1 MSIQDKEIKESPA
14 PKEKKS
20 IFEKTADFTA
30 LYLSNFGRYICSV
43 TILLLIHAGRH
54 IMKLF
59 RFIWDRTVSLRN
71 DILTKLNYLGVIVI
85 SPVLKIW
92 HALVRAK
99 DDIITG
105 KKEKGLWNGI
115 KIAASHL
122 GDFIFG
128 KSGLAV
134 TIFNIAAPIICI
146 SFFFNIVAYAN
157 SLNYAVKL
165 TVNGRFLGY
174 IENEQVYYD
183 AEDILKNRINY
194 LGSNKDILVEPEY
207 SIELIE
213 NKNTLTKYQVAD
225 KMLEYSDLSVDY
237 AYGFY
242 LNGVFMGAMFD
253 NSEVKATLNGIL
265 NKYKTLYPLAD
276 ISFADRIEYETA
288 GLYLSESIIDT
299 DWLISQLTSTKTGA
313 GYYIV
318 EEGDTHEAISARL
331 GLTTAQ
337 LELMN
342 PGFREMPLR
351 AGDRIKSREEIP
363 FLSVNV
369 TVTENYDTYVDY
381 STEYYNDNSLYT
393 GVSRV
398 TTEGVNGVNNVTAKV
413 TYVNSFE
420 TDRQILRSRVV
431 SKPVTERIA
440 QGTKPTPESI
450 YSPEDASYGKYIWPT
465 VDSSEGGAI
474 SELTHWDGGYA
485 GHVGIDITAYYGA
498 PIFAG
503 ASGTVTFAGWN
514 SGYGNCIIIDHGNG
528 FSTLYAH
535 HSQIYVTVGQEVTQ
549 GEFIAA
555 MGATGIVT
563 GTHLHFEV
571 RQGLSKLNPIDYLET
586 IYW

>member
-1 MSIQDKEIKESPA
+1 MSIQDEEITEL
-14 PKEKKS
+14 PKEKQKNR
-20 IFEKTADFTA
+20 IFEKAADFTA

-43 TILLLIHAGRH
+43 IVLLFIHLGRH
-54 IMKLF
+54 IMRFF
-59 RFIWDRTVSLRN
+59 RFIWEKTVTLRN
-71 DILTKLNYLGVIVI
+71 DVLTRLKYLGVIII
-85 SPVLKIW
+85 SPFLKIW
-92 HALVRAK
+92 HALIRAK

-115 KIAASHL
+115 KIAAGHL
-122 GDFIFG
+122 GEFIFG

-146 SFFFNIVAYAN
+146 TFFFNIVAYAN

-183 AEDILKNRINY
+183 AEDILKDRINY
-194 LGSNKDILVEPEY
+194 LGSSEDILVEPEY

-253 NSEVKATLNGIL
+253 NSEVKATLEGIL
-265 NKYKTLYPLAD
+265 NKYQTLYPEAE
-276 ISFADRIEYETA
+276 ISFADRIECETA

-299 DWLISQLTSTKTGA
+299 DWLISQLTSTKKGA

-318 EEGDTHEAISARL
+318 EEGDTHETISSKLA
-331 GLTTAQ
+331 LTMAQ

-342 PGFREMPLR
+342 PGFSEIPLR
-351 AGDRIKSREEIP
+351 AGDRIKSREEVP

-369 TVTENYDTYVDY
+369 TVVENYNTFVEY

-398 TTEGVNGVNNVTAKV
+398 TTEGVDGVNNVTAKV

-420 TDRQILRSRVV
+420 TNRQVMTSRVV
-431 SKPVTERIA
+431 SMPVTERIA

-465 VDSSEGGAI
+465 EGGHI
-474 SELTHWDGGYA
+474 SELTYWDGGYA
-485 GHVGIDITAYYGA
+485 GHVGVDIVAYYGA

-503 ASGTVTFAGWN
+503 ASGTVTLAGWN
-514 SGYGNCIIIDHGNG
+514 GNYGQCVIIDHGNG
-528 FSTLYAH
+528 YSTLYAH
-535 HSQIYVTVGQEVTQ
+535 NSQVYVTVGQEVTQ

-555 MGATGIVT
+555 MGETGYAM

-571 RQGLSKLNPIDYLET
+571 RYGLSKLNPIDYLET
-586 IYW
+586 IYWY

>member
-1 MSIQDKEIKESPA
+1 METENTELKEISDKPT
-14 PKEKKS
+14 KEKISKRL
-20 IFEKTADFTA
+20 ADFIA

-43 TILLLIHAGRH
+43 IIMLFIHLGRH
-54 IMKLF
+54 LMKFF
-59 RFIWDRTVSLRN
+59 RFIWDKTVTLRN
-71 DILTKLNYLGVIVI
+71 DILTRLKYLLVII
-85 SPVLKIW
+85 ASPFLKIW

-99 DDIITG
+99 DDIIAG

-115 KIAASHL
+115 KIASGHL
-122 GDFIFG
+122 GEFIFG

-134 TIFNIAAPIICI
+134 TIFNVAAPIICVT
-146 SFFFNIVAYAN
+146 FLFNIVAYAN

-183 AEDILKNRINY
+183 AEDILKDRINY
-194 LGSNKDILVEPEY
+194 LGSNEDILVEPEY

-253 NSEVKATLNGIL
+253 NTEVKATLQGIL
-265 NKYKTLYPLAD
+265 NKYQTLYPDAE
-276 ISFADRIEYETA
+276 ISFADRIECETA

-318 EEGDTHEAISARL
+318 VEGDTHETIGSKLA
-331 GLTTAQ
+331 LTQAQ

-342 PGFREMPLR
+342 PGFKDMPLR

-369 TVTENYDTYVDY
+369 TVVENYDTYVDY
-381 STEYYNDNSLYT
+381 NTEYYNDNSLYM
-393 GVSRV
+393 GVTRV
-398 TTEGVNGVNNVTAKV
+398 TTEGVDGINNVTAKV

-420 TDRQILRSRVV
+420 TNRQVMTSRVV
-431 SKPVTERIA
+431 SRPVTERIA

-450 YSPEDASYGKYIWPT
+450 YSPEDAGYGKYIWPT
-465 VDSSEGGAI
+465 EGGHI

-485 GHVGIDITAYYGA
+485 GHVGIDIVAYYGA

-503 ASGTVTFAGWN
+503 ASGTVTYAGWN
-514 SGYGNCIIIDHGNG
+514 SGYGNCVIIDHGNG
-528 FSTLYAH
+528 YSTLYAH
-535 HSQIYVTVGQEVTQ
+535 NSQIYVTVGQEVTQ

-555 MGATGIVT
+555 MGETGIVT

-571 RQGLSKLNPIDYLET
+571 RYGLEKLNPINYLENV
-586 IYW
+586 YY

>member
-1 MSIQDKEIKESPA
+1 MDTENLETTELADK
-14 PKEKKS
+14 PKKPKLS
-20 IFEKTADFTA
+20 KRLADFTA

-43 TILLLIHAGRH
+43 IVMLFIHLGRH
-54 IMKLF
+54 IMRFF
-59 RFIWDRTVSLRN
+59 RFVWDKTVTLRN
-71 DILTKLNYLGVIVI
+71 DILTRFKYLLVILA
-85 SPVLKIW
+85 SPFLKIW
-92 HALVRAK
+92 HALIRAK

-115 KIAASHL
+115 KIASSHL

-134 TIFNIAAPIICI
+134 TLFNIAAPLVCVL
-146 SFFFNIVAYAN
+146 FFFNIVAYAN

-183 AEDILKNRINY
+183 AEDILKERINY
-194 LGSNKDILVEPEY
+194 LGSNEDILVEPEY

-213 NKNTLTKYQVAD
+213 NRNTLTKYQVAD
-225 KMLEYSDLSVDY
+225 KMLEYSDLSVEY

-253 NSEVKATLNGIL
+253 NTEVKATLDGIL
-265 NKYKTLYPLAD
+265 NKYQTLYPEAE
-276 ISFADRIEYETA
+276 ISFADRIECETA

-299 DWLISQLTSTKTGA
+299 DWLISQLTSTKKGA

-318 EEGDTHEAISARL
+318 EEGDTHDAISSKLA
-331 GLTTAQ
+331 LTTSQ

-342 PGFREMPLR
+342 PGFKNMPLR
-351 AGDRIKSREEIP
+351 AGDRIKSREEVP

-369 TVTENYDTYVDY
+369 TVVENYDTFVDY
-381 STEYYNDNSLYT
+381 NTEYYNDNSLYM
-393 GVSRV
+393 GVTRV
-398 TTEGVNGVNNVTAKV
+398 TTEGVDGVNNVTAKV

-420 TDRQILRSRVV
+420 TNRQVMSSRIV
-431 SKPVTERIA
+431 SRPVTERIA

-450 YSPEDASYGKYIWPT
+450 YSPEDAGYGKYIWPT
-465 VDSSEGGAI
+465 DGGHI

-485 GHVGIDITAYYGA
+485 GHVGIDIVAYYGA

-503 ASGTVTFAGWN
+503 ASGTVTFSGWN
-514 SGYGNCIIIDHGNG
+514 SGYGNCVIIDHGNG
-528 FSTLYAH
+528 YSTLYAH
-535 HSQIYVTVGQEVTQ
+535 NSQIYVTVGQEVTQ

-555 MGATGIVT
+555 MGETGIVT

-571 RQGLSKLNPIDYLET
+571 RYGLEKLNPLNYLENV
-586 IYW
+586 YY

>member
-1 MSIQDKEIKESPA
+1 MDTENLETTELADK
-14 PKEKKS
+14 PKKPKLS
-20 IFEKTADFTA
+20 KRLADFTA

-43 TILLLIHAGRH
+43 IVMLFIHLGRH
-54 IMKLF
+54 IMRFF
-59 RFIWDRTVSLRN
+59 RFVWDKTVTLRN
-71 DILTKLNYLGVIVI
+71 DILTRLKYLLVILA
-85 SPVLKIW
+85 SPFLKIW
-92 HALVRAK
+92 HALIRAK

-115 KIAASHL
+115 KIASSHL

-134 TIFNIAAPIICI
+134 TLFNIAAPLVCVL
-146 SFFFNIVAYAN
+146 FFFNIVAYAN

-183 AEDILKNRINY
+183 AEDILKERINY
-194 LGSNKDILVEPEY
+194 LGSNEDILVEPEY

-213 NKNTLTKYQVAD
+213 NRNTLTKYQVAD
-225 KMLEYSDLSVDY
+225 KMLEYSDLSVEY

-253 NSEVKATLNGIL
+253 NTEVKATLDGIL
-265 NKYKTLYPLAD
+265 NKYQTLYPEAE
-276 ISFADRIEYETA
+276 ISFADRIECETA

-299 DWLISQLTSTKTGA
+299 DWLISQLTSTKKGA

-318 EEGDTHEAISARL
+318 EEGDTHDAISSKLA
-331 GLTTAQ
+331 LTTSQ

-342 PGFREMPLR
+342 PGFKNMPLR
-351 AGDRIKSREEIP
+351 AGDRIKSREEVP

-369 TVTENYDTYVDY
+369 TVVENYDTFVDY
-381 STEYYNDNSLYT
+381 NTEYYNDNSLYM
-393 GVSRV
+393 GVTRV
-398 TTEGVNGVNNVTAKV
+398 TTEGVDGVNNVTAKV

-420 TDRQILRSRVV
+420 TNRQVMSSRIV
-431 SKPVTERIA
+431 SRPVTERIA

-450 YSPEDASYGKYIWPT
+450 YSPEDAGYGKYIWPT
-465 VDSSEGGAI
+465 DGGHI

-485 GHVGIDITAYYGA
+485 GHVGIDIVAYYGA

-503 ASGTVTFAGWN
+503 ASGTVTFSGWN
-514 SGYGNCIIIDHGNG
+514 SGYGNCVIIDHGNG
-528 FSTLYAH
+528 YSTLYAH
-535 HSQIYVTVGQEVTQ
+535 NSQIYVTVGQEVTQ

-555 MGATGIVT
+555 MGETGIVT

-571 RQGLSKLNPIDYLET
+571 RYGLEKLNPLNYLEKV
-586 IYW
+586 YY

>member
-1 MSIQDKEIKESPA
+1 METENTEIKEKSDKPK
-14 PKEKKS
+14 KEKLSKRL
-20 IFEKTADFTA
+20 ADFTA

-43 TILLLIHAGRH
+43 AVLLLIHAGRN
-54 IMKLF
+54 IMRFF
-59 RFIWDRTVSLRN
+59 RYIWNRTVTLRN
-71 DILTKLNYLGVIVI
+71 DVLTRLKYFLVII
-85 SPVLKIW
+85 ASPFLKVW

-99 DDIITG
+99 DDIVTG

-134 TIFNIAAPIICI
+134 TIFNVAAPVVCI
-146 SFFFNIVAYAN
+146 LFFFNIVAYAN

-183 AEDILKNRINY
+183 AEDILKERINY
-194 LGSNKDILVEPEY
+194 LGSNEDILVEPEY

-253 NSEVKATLNGIL
+253 NTEVKATLQGIL
-265 NKYKTLYPLAD
+265 DKYQTLYPDAE
-276 ISFADRIEYETA
+276 ISFADRIECETA

-299 DWLISQLTSTKTGA
+299 DWLISQLTSTKAGA

-318 EEGDTHEAISARL
+318 EEDDTHDTISSKL
-331 GLTTAQ
+331 SLTSAQ

-342 PGFREMPLR
+342 PGFKDMPLR

-369 TVTENYDTYVDY
+369 TVVENYDTFVDY
-381 STEYYNDNSLYT
+381 STEYYSDNSLYT

-398 TTEGVNGVNNVTAKV
+398 TTEGVDGVNNVTAKV

-420 TDRQILRSRVV
+420 TDRQVMTSRIV
-431 SKPVTERIA
+431 SMPVTERIA

-450 YSPEDASYGKYIWPT
+450 YSPEDAGYGKYIWPT
-465 VDSSEGGAI
+465 EGGHI
-474 SELTHWDGGYA
+474 SELTYWDGGYA
-485 GHVGIDITAYYGA
+485 GHVGIDIVAYYGA

-503 ASGTVTFAGWN
+503 ASGTVTFAGNN
-514 SGYGNCIIIDHGNG
+514 SGYGKCVIIDHGNG
-528 FSTLYAH
+528 YSTLYAH
-535 HSQIYVTVGQEVTQ
+535 NSQIYVTVGQEVTQ

-571 RQGLSKLNPIDYLET
+571 RYGLEKLNPLDYLENV
-586 IYW
+586 YY

>member
-1 MSIQDKEIKESPA
+1 METENKETTEITSKPG
-14 PKEKKS
+14 KEKLSKR
-20 IFEKTADFTA
+20 FADFIS

-43 TILLLIHAGRH
+43 IIMLFIHLGRH

-59 RFIWDRTVSLRN
+59 RFVWNKTVTLRN
-71 DILTKLNYLGVIVI
+71 DVLTKLKYLLVII
-85 SPVLKIW
+85 ASPFLKIW

-99 DDIITG
+99 DDIVTG
-105 KKEKGLWNGI
+105 KQEKGLWNGI

-134 TIFNIAAPIICI
+134 TLFNVAAPVICVM
-146 SFFFNIVAYAN
+146 FFFNIVAYAN

-183 AEDILKNRINY
+183 AEDILKDRINY

-253 NSEVKATLNGIL
+253 NTEVKATLDGIIS
-265 NKYKTLYPLAD
+265 KYQAIYPEAE
-276 ISFADRIEYETA
+276 ISFADRIECETA

-299 DWLISQLTSTKTGA
+299 DWLISQLTSIKKGA

-318 EEGDTHEAISARL
+318 EEGDTHETISGKLA
-331 GLTTAQ
+331 LTNAQ

-342 PGFREMPLR
+342 PGFKDMPLR
-351 AGDRIKSREEIP
+351 AGDRIKSREEVP
-363 FLSVNV
+363 FLSINV
-369 TVTENYDTYVDY
+369 TVTENYDTFVGYN
-381 STEYYNDNSLYT
+381 TEYYNDNSLYT
-393 GVSRV
+393 GVTRV
-398 TTEGVNGVNNVTAKV
+398 TTQGVDGVNNVNAKV

-420 TDRQILRSRVV
+420 TDRQILSSRVV
-431 SKPVTERIA
+431 SLPVTERIA

-450 YSPEDASYGKYIWPT
+450 YSPEDAGYGKYIWPT
-465 VDSSEGGAI
+465 EGGHI

-485 GHVGIDITAYYGA
+485 GHVGIDIVAYYGA

-503 ASGTVTFAGWN
+503 ASGTVTFSGWN
-514 SGYGNCIIIDHGNG
+514 SGYGQCVIIDHGNG
-528 FSTLYAH
+528 YSTLYAH
-535 HSQIYVTVGQEVTQ
+535 NSQIYVTVGQEVTQ

-555 MGATGIVT
+555 MGETGIVT

-571 RQGLSKLNPIDYLET
+571 RKGLTKLNPIEYLENV
-586 IYW
+586 YY